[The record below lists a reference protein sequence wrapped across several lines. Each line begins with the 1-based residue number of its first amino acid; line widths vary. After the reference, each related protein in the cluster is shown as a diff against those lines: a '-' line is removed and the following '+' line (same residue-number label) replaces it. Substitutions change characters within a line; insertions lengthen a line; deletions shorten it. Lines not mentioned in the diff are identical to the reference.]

1 MDTGDWKVNSLS
13 KETLHNPFVWL
24 IPGFQWS
31 FSRRVSEMFVERK
44 ITALTK
50 AMCQIFPI
58 RICFSRIWVR
68 LFCFFESIS
77 STLQQQLPAWYP
89 AKRESHLDV
98 NFPVILTSRFSLS
111 TKTLW
116 FFGSIQRKRFILYT
130 LSFYFRNS
138 VVSLCKNMI
147 HAIIF
152 SKFPHFSTLNPIF
165 HIMNNWI
172 ANIIYI

>member
-1 MDTGDWKVNSLS
+1 
-13 KETLHNPFVWL
+13 
-24 IPGFQWS
+24 
-31 FSRRVSEMFVERK
+31 MFVERK

-77 STLQQQLPAWYP
+77 FTLQQQLPAWYP
-89 AKRESHLDV
+89 TKRESYLDV
-98 NFPVILTSRFSLS
+98 NFLVILTSRFSLS

-116 FFGSIQRKRFILYT
+116 FFGSIQWKRFILYT

-138 VVSLCKNMI
+138 IVFIYKNTI
-147 HAIIF
+147 HAIIL
-152 SKFPHFSTLNPIF
+152 SEFPHFSTLNSIL
-165 HIMNNWI
+165 HVTNNWI
-172 ANIIYI
+172 ANIYI